1 MNSAIA
7 KIIRAPSF
15 ALTSVSHVKTRK
27 KIVGTRENCVVPPL
41 IYFAY
46 KKLLSRGTTGAVA
59 FGIPQTAVGCWL
71 IFCSAC
77 AERLVPSTLGLTS
90 PFSITPGIQ

>member
-27 KIVGTRENCVVPPL
+27 KICQYTEKSCRSTPYLLRLQKTAEQGHNRRSSLRYPPDSGR
-41 IYFAY
+41 
-46 KKLLSRGTTGAVA
+46 LLAD
-59 FGIPQTAVGCWL
+59 L
-71 IFCSAC
+71 
-77 AERLVPSTLGLTS
+77 LLGLRRARS
-90 PFSITPGIQ
+90 PFHARADQSVLHHPGIQ